1 MVHLDRRQLLIAGG
15 SLLGASLAC
24 ANGQRKS
31 PMLFEPNRESLQTHA
46 VPAWFKHAKYGIFI
60 HWGPYSVPAFAP
72 APEALAGA
80 SPDPA
85 NGFRFNPYAEWYLNT
100 MQFED
105 SPTAEFHRA
114 TYGDASYDDFGGAFN
129 ESLQG
134 WNPDEW
140 ARVFQ
145 RSGARYVVLV
155 TKHHDGF
162 LLWPSATPNP
172 HKPNWGTT
180 RDVVGE
186 LAEAVR
192 AQGLRFG
199 TYYSGGIDWT
209 FKHRR
214 IGGLADLF
222 ANVPTSENYPAYAN
236 AHYAELIE
244 RYRPDYLWNDIGYPS
259 DVDAFG
265 VLADYYNA
273 VPEGLTNDRWMT
285 PDGVAHL
292 EASAQPEGVD
302 GMIPPEPPVWDV
314 RTPEYSQIR
323 QLLPFDWESTRG
335 LGRSFGFNR
344 NEGEDDLLAADEIV
358 TMLVGSAAF
367 GGNVLLNTG
376 PRGDAQLDPL
386 QVERLLEVGAWLESR
401 GRTFQD
407 TRAISLPERTA
418 GEIAVGAVENDD
430 ELIVHLLGTPQDS
443 RVEVELPPVNVEEA
457 SLLGGEN
464 ADAAVQ
470 EGRLVLAPERWPD
483 SPIQTVVL
491 RKST

>member
-1 MVHLDRRQLLIAGG
+1 M
-15 SLLGASLAC
+15 
-24 ANGQRKS
+24 
-31 PMLFEPNRESLQTHA
+31 PFEATRESLRTHRT
-46 VPAWFKHAKYGIFI
+46 PAWFKDAKFGVFI

-72 APEALAGA
+72 GPPESA

-85 NGFRFNPYAEWYLNT
+85 DGFRFNPYAEWYLNT
-100 MQFED
+100 LQFED
-105 SPTAEFHRA
+105 SPTAEFHRS
-114 TYGDASYDDFGGAFN
+114 TYGENASYDDFGAAFN
-129 ESLQG
+129 ESLTD

-140 ARVFQ
+140 ARIFK

-172 HKPNWGTT
+172 HKRHWGTT

-209 FKHRR
+209 FRHRR
-214 IGGLADLF
+214 IGSLPDLF
-222 ANVPTSENYPAYAN
+222 ANIPGKAENYPAYAN

-259 DVDAFG
+259 DADAFG

-285 PDGVAHL
+285 PQGRS
-292 EASAQPEGVD
+292 EPSAPPEGVD
-302 GMIPPEPPVWDV
+302 GLIPPEPPVWDV
-314 RTPEYSQIR
+314 RTPEYSRISR
-323 QLLPFDWESTRG
+323 LLPFDWESTRG

-344 NEGEDDLLAADEIV
+344 NETEADLLDPGEIV
-358 TMLVGSAAF
+358 TMLAGSSAF

-376 PRGDAQLDPL
+376 PRGDAQLDPP
-386 QVERLLEVGAWLESR
+386 QVERLLGVGEWLEAN
-401 GRTFQD
+401 GRYLQD
-407 TRAISLPERTA
+407 TRAVALPVGEA
-418 GEIAVGAVENDD
+418 GGVPVGAVENDD
-430 ELIVHLLGTPQDS
+430 ELIVHLLGAPQEE
-443 RVEVELPPVNVEEA
+443 RLEIELPPGRLGSP
-457 SLLGGEN
+457 SLVGGSE
-464 ADAAVQ
+464 ADAFV
-470 EGRLVLAPERWPD
+470 EDGRLVLSPARWPD
-483 SPIQTVVL
+483 SPTQIAVL
-491 RKST
+491 VKET